1 MYDCAWSP
9 QHPALFAAVD
19 GTGRL
24 DLWNLNKDT
33 EVASASVT
41 VEGGAA
47 LNRVTWTQSGLH
59 VAAGDDCG
67 KIWVYDVGEQ
77 LAVPQPDEW
86 NKFAHTLQ
94 VTQRSATPC
103 VMNSLGQPI
112 WGFCPILSSIL
123 YINWRFQNAVN
134 TS

>member
-1 MYDCAWSP
+1 MKSYPGDYVYDCAWSP

-33 EVASASVT
+33 EVASASVQ

-59 VAAGDDCG
+59 VAAGDDGG

-94 VTQRSATPC
+94 V
-103 VMNSLGQPI
+103 N
-112 WGFCPILSSIL
+112 FCTFYP
-123 YINWRFQNAVN
+123 FF
-134 TS
+134 

>member
-59 VAAGDDCG
+59 VAAGDDQG
-67 KIWVYDVGEQ
+67 KVWVYDVGEQ

-94 VTQRSATPC
+94 VITLRQPGGIFSARDLFIVS
-103 VMNSLGQPI
+103 VMS
-112 WGFCPILSSIL
+112 WSILSSFCIG
-123 YINWRFQNAVN
+123 
-134 TS
+134 SD